1 MNFTLPLALAGA
13 AGSGADSFPWQWL
26 GWLLGGLAAIAVC
39 INQIDDFFER
49 RKPRVGFPPVEQLE
63 NSQNALAERVDHLE
77 QAVWDIRREMKEDRE
92 TQAKSASA
100 RAAGIYKKIDEVRA
114 ELSANLESAR
124 KELAENQRS
133 LPNEIVTL
141 LKNTNAI

>member
-1 MNFTLPLALAGA
+1 MNFLPTSYEAI
-13 AGSGADSFPWQWL
+13 
-26 GWLLGGLAAIAVC
+26 GWLVVGLASLCVA

-49 RKPRVGFPPVEQLE
+49 RKTKPGFPPAEQLE
-63 NSQNALAERVDHLE
+63 NSQEALADRVVRLE
-77 QAVWDIRREMKEDRE
+77 QAVGDIRREMKEDRE
-92 TQAKSASA
+92 ALSRAGSA

-124 KELAENQRS
+124 REMGENQRS
-133 LPNEIVTL
+133 LPNEIVAL

>member
-1 MNFTLPLALAGA
+1 MIPILFAEATGVA
-13 AGSGADSFPWQWL
+13 ADSFPWQLL
-26 GWLLGGLAAIAVC
+26 GWLLGGLAALAVC

-49 RKPRVGFPPVEQLE
+49 RKPREGFPPVEQLE
-63 NSQNALAERVDHLE
+63 NSQNALTERVEHLE
-77 QAVWDIRREMKEDRE
+77 LAISDIRREMKEDRE
-92 TQAKSASA
+92 AQAKSASA
-100 RAAGIYKKIDEVRA
+100 RAAGIYKKIDEVRS
-114 ELSANLESAR
+114 ELSVNLEAVR

>member
-1 MNFTLPLALAGA
+1 MILPILIADA
-13 AGSGADSFPWQWL
+13 AGSGVDSFPWQWL
-26 GWLLGGLAAIAVC
+26 GWLIGGLAALAVC

-49 RKPRVGFPPVEQLE
+49 RKPREGFPPVEQLE
-63 NSQNALAERVDHLE
+63 NSQSALTERVENLE
-77 QAVWDIRREMKEDRE
+77 QAIWDIRREMKEDRE

-133 LPNEIVTL
+133 LPNEIVAL

>member
-1 MNFTLPLALAGA
+1 MTYPVIFADA
-13 AGSGADSFPWQWL
+13 AGLAPDSFPWQWL
-26 GWLLGGLAAIAVC
+26 GWLLGGLAALAVC

-49 RKPRVGFPPVEQLE
+49 RKPKEGFPPVEQLE
-63 NSQNALAERVDHLE
+63 NSQNALTERVDHLE
-77 QAVWDIRREMKEDRE
+77 RAISDIRREMKEDRE
-92 TQAKSASA
+92 AQAKSASA

>member
-1 MNFTLPLALAGA
+1 MLNPTSFDGIGWLVVALASLCVA
-13 AGSGADSFPWQWL
+13 
-26 GWLLGGLAAIAVC
+26 

-63 NSQNALAERVDHLE
+63 NSHEALAERVDRLE
-77 QAVWDIRREMKEDRE
+77 EGLADLRREMKADRVALE
-92 TQAKSASA
+92 EAGSA
-100 RAAGIYKKIDEVRA
+100 RAAGIYRKIDDVRA

-124 KELAENQRS
+124 RELAENQRS

>member
-1 MNFTLPLALAGA
+1 MTLPVIFADA
-13 AGSGADSFPWQWL
+13 AGLAPDSYPWQWL
-26 GWLLGGLAAIAVC
+26 GWLLGGLAALAVC

-49 RKPRVGFPPVEQLE
+49 RKPKEGFPPVEQLE
-63 NSQNALAERVDHLE
+63 NSQNALTERVDHLE
-77 QAVWDIRREMKEDRE
+77 RAISDIRREMKEDRE
-92 TQAKSASA
+92 AQAKSASA

>member
-1 MNFTLPLALAGA
+1 MPPTSYQAI
-13 AGSGADSFPWQWL
+13 
-26 GWLLGGLAAIAVC
+26 GWLVVGLASLCVA

-49 RKPRVGFPPVEQLE
+49 RKPRPGFPPVERLE
-63 NSQNALAERVDHLE
+63 NSQIALSDRVEHLE
-77 QAVWDIRREMKEDRE
+77 DDISDLRHEMKEDRE
-92 TQAKSASA
+92 AQARSASI

-114 ELSANLESAR
+114 ELSANLETVR
-124 KELAENQRS
+124 QELTENQRS

>member
-1 MNFTLPLALAGA
+1 MTFPILIADA
-13 AGSGADSFPWQWL
+13 AGNGVDSFPWQWL
-26 GWLLGGLAAIAVC
+26 GWLIGGLAALAVC

-49 RKPRVGFPPVEQLE
+49 RKPREGFPPVEQLE
-63 NSQNALAERVDHLE
+63 NSQNALTERVEHLE
-77 QAVWDIRREMKEDRE
+77 RAVWDIRREMKEDRE

-100 RAAGIYKKIDEVRA
+100 RAAGIYKKIDEIRA